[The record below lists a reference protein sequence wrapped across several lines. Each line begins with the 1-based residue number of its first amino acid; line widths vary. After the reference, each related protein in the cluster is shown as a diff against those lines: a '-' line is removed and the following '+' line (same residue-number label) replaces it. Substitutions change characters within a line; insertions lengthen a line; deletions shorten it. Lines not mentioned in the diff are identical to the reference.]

1 MHRHLKDEIV
11 PPDQLNP
18 SISSGLAQI
27 IELMMA
33 KDPADRYRSAEE
45 LLEDLDAVESG
56 GMPMHARSVMDI
68 ATVVSS
74 MAAEGEE
81 SETMRPA
88 TRGGDTQGLNLA
100 LIAGLVLSVLA
111 NLILVAW
118 VVSRA

>member
-1 MHRHLKDEIV
+1 
-11 PPDQLNP
+11 
-18 SISSGLAQI
+18 
-27 IELMMA
+27 MMA

-74 MAAEGEE
+74 MTAEEDE
-81 SETMRPA
+81 PEPMQPVV
-88 TRGGDTQGLNLA
+88 RGSDSQALNLA
-100 LIAGLVLSVLA
+100 LIAGLVLSILA